1 MRLKKA
7 LRHKIEQE
15 LELHFHFTHRLYQV
29 EREKLV
35 KDVSELDKNLSINAK
50 VQNLLNL
57 AKSTRDNLEKTTS
70 MLSQIEDE
78 AQGAG
83 FKDLSRER
91 LEKVS
96 RSYVED
102 DDFFE
107 RRLVL
112 ALKFI
117 FSLPL
122 EVSNT
127 SKKEVFKE
135 LSLRLAFPSDSTL
148 TELEKSVKKNYKDIS
163 LTNKVSS
170 EELLKVGLVSSVLV
184 AGILSIA
191 TLPLIGLGTGATL
204 GGGLVS
210 SLVTTTSISLVSGIG
225 AAGIAYVVKTHTNE
239 QKILDEFIN
248 LTPDE
253 LAYMLTFNATIVEQM
268 RKLGVKAESSAIRK
282 RLDIFVKLQ
291 NQINVDYYL
300 KQQELEVN
308 TQKKKIIA
316 KCDQILQASV

>member
-96 RSYVED
+96 RRYVED

-122 EVSNT
+122 
-127 SKKEVFKE
+127 
-135 LSLRLAFPSDSTL
+135 
-148 TELEKSVKKNYKDIS
+148 
-163 LTNKVSS
+163 
-170 EELLKVGLVSSVLV
+170 
-184 AGILSIA
+184 
-191 TLPLIGLGTGATL
+191 
-204 GGGLVS
+204 
-210 SLVTTTSISLVSGIG
+210 
-225 AAGIAYVVKTHTNE
+225 
-239 QKILDEFIN
+239 
-248 LTPDE
+248 
-253 LAYMLTFNATIVEQM
+253 
-268 RKLGVKAESSAIRK
+268 
-282 RLDIFVKLQ
+282 
-291 NQINVDYYL
+291 
-300 KQQELEVN
+300 
-308 TQKKKIIA
+308 
-316 KCDQILQASV
+316 